1 MLKIIAVYH
10 YNTHAWLLFTMCD
23 IKFQHIAEW
32 GAGGG
37 SW

>member
-10 YNTHAWLLFTMCD
+10 YNTHNRLRFTMCVV
-23 IKFQHIAEW
+23 KFQRIALP
-32 GAGGG
+32 GAGDR